1 MHELSI
7 GRAVLDTATRCAAGR
22 RVVLVEV
29 TIGAL
34 RQVVPDS
41 LEFYFQIISRGTICE
56 GATLSSRLT
65 AARLRCA
72 CGEEWEL
79 EEPSFRCP
87 CCGGAQVSVL
97 DGDQL
102 TVDSIEVEEE
112 VQCTAPR

>member
-7 GRAVLDTATRCAAGR
+7 SRAVLDTATRHAAGR
-22 RVVLVEV
+22 RVVLVDV

-34 RQVVPDS
+34 RQVVADS
-41 LEFYFQIISRGTICE
+41 LAFYFQIVARGTICE
-56 GATLSSRLT
+56 GATLRPRVA

-72 CGEEWEL
+72 CGQQWEL

-87 CCGGAQVSVL
+87 RCGGAQVSVL

-102 TVDSIEVEEE
+102 TVDSIEVEE

>member
-7 GRAVLDTATRCAAGR
+7 SRAVLDAATRFAAGR
-22 RVVLVEV
+22 RVVLVNV

-34 RQVVPDS
+34 RQVVPES
-41 LEFYFQIISRGTICE
+41 LAFYFQIVSQGTVCE
-56 GATLSSRLT
+56 GALLEPRL
-65 AARLRCA
+65 APARLRCA
-72 CGEEWEL
+72 CGQEWKL

-87 CCGGAQVSVL
+87 RCGGARVSVL

-102 TVDSIEVEEE
+102 KVDSIEVEE

>member
-7 GRAVLDTATRCAAGR
+7 GRAVLDLATRHAAGR
-22 RVVLVEV
+22 RVVLVDV

-41 LEFYFQIISRGTICE
+41 LAFYFQIVSRGTICE
-56 GATLSSRLT
+56 GATLRPRL
-65 AARLRCA
+65 APARLRCA
-72 CGEEWEL
+72 CGQQWEL
-79 EEPSFRCP
+79 EEPSLRCP
-87 CCGGAQVSVL
+87 RCGGARVSVL

-102 TVDSIEVEEE
+102 TVDSIEVEE